1 MRSIWK
7 YSSWLPGVEERSRI
21 MLGEGETPLVASR
34 ALGKRLGL
42 KKLFFKLENINPTG
56 SYKDR
61 FAAMAVS
68 RLVNAGIKNCFAT
81 SSGNTGAALAGYC
94 AAAGI
99 QCYVMVV
106 DGAPAG
112 KLDQMLCY
120 GAHIL
125 MVKGFGKDLQ
135 VTGSLMERY
144 ARTAESHGSPVQ
156 ISAYKYSP
164 EGMSGVQTIA
174 YEISG
179 ELPGEPLHV
188 FVPAGGGG
196 LLNAMA
202 KGFKKWAKENRQY
215 DASSVHCHCVQ
226 PEGNDTIATPLRTGR
241 EKGVVLANST
251 TAISGLQVPN
261 VLDGDEVIRACRETG
276 GTGFTVTDTE
286 VYDAQHLLSTREGI
300 FCEPAG
306 AVAYAGLVNAVR
318 AGTVKAETVVCLVTG
333 SGFKD
338 PHSMKRVA
346 SGTAY
351 NYFNTIN
358 ETFEFIRSNVKNQ
371 V

>member
-1 MRSIWK
+1 
-7 YSSWLPGVEERSRI
+7 

-34 ALGKRLGL
+34 VLGKRLGL
-42 KKLFFKLENINPTG
+42 KKLFFKLENINPSG

-61 FAAMAVS
+61 FAALAVS
-68 RLVNAGIKNCFAT
+68 GLVNAGIKNCFAT
-81 SSGNTGAALAGYC
+81 SSGNTGAALAAYC

-112 KLDQMLCY
+112 KLEQMLCY

-135 VTGSLMERY
+135 ITGDLMERY
-144 ARTAESHGSPVQ
+144 ARTAESYGSPVQ

-164 EGMSGVQTIA
+164 AAMSGVQTIA

-179 ELPGEPLHV
+179 ELPGESLHV

-196 LLNAMA
+196 LLNAVA
-202 KGFKKWAKENRQY
+202 KGFKVWAKENQQRH
-215 DASSVHCHCVQ
+215 APSVHCHCVQ
-226 PEGNDTIATPLRTGR
+226 PEDNDTIATALMNGR
-241 EKGVVLANST
+241 EKAVVLANST

-261 VLDGDEVIRACRETG
+261 VLDGDEVIRACRATG

-286 VYDAQHLLSTREGI
+286 VYEAQHLLSTREGI

-306 AVAYAGLVNAVR
+306 AVAYAGLVKA
-318 AGTVKAETVVCLVTG
+318 VKAGAVKADETVVCLVTG

-338 PHSMKRVA
+338 PHSMKRMA
-346 SGTAY
+346 SGKGY

-358 ETFEFIRSNVKNQ
+358 ETFEFIHSNVKNQ
-371 V
+371 I